1 MRRDAERCLSELGA
15 PTANSKSEN
24 KNNSLKPLKHT
35 SDENIRSEYDGKQ
48 LNGCVGDGD
57 GDAYAV
63 ATSVAIE

>member
-1 MRRDAERCLSELGA
+1 MSWDAQAASELGT
-15 PTANSKSEN
+15 PTANGKSEN

-57 GDAYAV
+57 AYAV